1 MGSNWKYV
9 RWMMKKLAADQKVL
23 IGTAG
28 MPGAGKDSVKEI
40 VQKLGLPV
48 VVMGDEVRS
57 EAKRRGLEITPE
69 NLGEIMI
76 QMRRKEGPAAVAK
89 RCIRKIKS
97 INSPVVFIDGVR
109 SLHEIEEF
117 KKEFPDFR
125 ILAVHASPK
134 TRFKR
139 LLKRGRRDDPRS
151 WNGFVERDRREL
163 NVGLGDVIATADY
176 MVINEGTKREF
187 EAALMR
193 LLRRE
198 VKEIW
203 ASRR

>member
-1 MGSNWKYV
+1 M
-9 RWMMKKLAADQKVL
+9 RKVTDDRKIL

-28 MPGAGKDSVKEI
+28 MPGAGKDTVKRV

-48 VVMGDEVRS
+48 VVMGDEVRA
-57 EAKRRGLEITPE
+57 EAKRKGLAITPE
-69 NLGEIMI
+69 NLGKVML
-76 QMRRKEGPAAVAK
+76 QMRRENGPAAVAK
-89 RCIRKIKS
+89 RCIPKIKS
-97 INSPVVFIDGVR
+97 IEAPVVFIDGIR
-109 SLHEIEEF
+109 SLHEVEEF

-139 LLKRGRRDDPRS
+139 LLKRGRSDDPQS
-151 WNGFVERDRREL
+151 WEGFIERDRREL
-163 NVGLGDVIATADY
+163 EVGLGDVIATADY
-176 MVINEGTKREF
+176 MVINEGTKREL
-187 EAALMR
+187 ESNLMR

-203 ASRR
+203 ISRR

>member
-1 MGSNWKYV
+1 MGKV
-9 RWMMKKLAADQKVL
+9 TADRKVL

-28 MPGAGKDSVKEI
+28 MPGAGKDAVKKV

-48 VVMGDEVRS
+48 VVMGDEVRA
-57 EAKRRGLEITPE
+57 EARRKGLAITPE
-69 NLGEIMI
+69 NLGKVML
-76 QMRRKEGPAAVAK
+76 QMRREGGPAAVAK
-89 RCIRKIKS
+89 RCIPKIKAIDAS
-97 INSPVVFIDGVR
+97 VVFIDGIR

-125 ILAVHASPK
+125 ILAIHASPK

-139 LLKRGRRDDPRS
+139 LLKRGRSDDPQS
-151 WNGFVERDRREL
+151 WEGFIERDRREL
-163 NVGLGDVIATADY
+163 NVGLGDVIAIADY
-176 MVINEGTKREF
+176 MVINEGTKREL
-187 EAALMR
+187 EENLMR

-203 ASRR
+203 TSKG